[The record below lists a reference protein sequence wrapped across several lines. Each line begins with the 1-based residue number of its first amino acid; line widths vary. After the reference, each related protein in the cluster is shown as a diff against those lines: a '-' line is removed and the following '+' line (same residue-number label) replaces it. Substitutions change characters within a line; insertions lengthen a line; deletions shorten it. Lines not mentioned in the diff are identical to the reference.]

1 MNRSIIPAIAITVA
15 LGALGSPARAQVGND
30 VKCLLA
36 SNLFAHSAKD
46 PKVRVSAEASKFFYL
61 GRVYGRL
68 DATQLKAQML
78 AQQKSIT
85 KNNAG
90 QTMNGC
96 ARQMEAGVK
105 MVQAVTQELTKAKA
119 K

>member
-1 MNRSIIPAIAITVA
+1 MNRPIIPAIAITIA
-15 LGALGSPARAQVGND
+15 LGAFGSPARAQVGND

-61 GRVYGRL
+61 GRIYGRL

-78 AQQKSIT
+78 TQQKSIT
-85 KNNAG
+85 NTNAG
-90 QTMNGC
+90 QIMNGC

-105 MVQAVTQELTKAKA
+105 MVQAVTQGLTKAK
-119 K
+119 